1 MKTTQIIGIIFLISG
16 VLTLGYSAINFIQL
30 MIHYNDPLVNM
41 GIGMSGYTKNDLM
54 ASFTGI
60 AIAGFGFITIGM
72 IFMKQ
77 VSPERR
83 LLTPSRIIGLIVSLL
98 AIALILFFAFASQS
112 HSNSGS
118 SIWVGLFSTSFIL
131 AVGILFF
138 SGIMS
143 YIKRRAA
150 DLNKT
155 GKIVFYTIL
164 VGGLIFPWMIL
175 FIWIPFKIQ
184 KLREIKNLNDA
195 Q

>member
-60 AIAGFGFITIGM
+60 AIGGFGFITIGI

-77 VSPERR
+77 VGPERIP
-83 LLTPSRIIGLIVSLL
+83 LTPLRVIGLIVSLL
-98 AIALILFFAFASQS
+98 AIAIILFFAFAPPS

-118 SIWVGLFSTSFIL
+118 SIWVGLFNASFMFAL
-131 AVGILFF
+131 GVLFF
-138 SGIMS
+138 SGMS
-143 YIKRRAA
+143 YIERIIAK
-150 DLNKT
+150 LNKT
-155 GKIVFYTIL
+155 GQIFFYTIL
-164 VGGLIFPWMIL
+164 ASFLIFGWITLL

-184 KLREIKNLNDA
+184 KLRAKKPDNA